1 MAPNQL
7 LREMPLLLEDLLF
20 EFDNV
25 SVRMVAVKKIP
36 EMETSGLH
44 LKGYDGNEAFT
55 VNLWVGRELVESGL
69 ARFAEEEIGTSEL
82 GKIHYMER
90 IQPLERLAPL
100 PERFYQR
107 IYLTLSDMRRRV
119 RGDLARIEMYNRFVG
134 MFRDILEGRVRK
146 IVRLASFRTSTDQ
159 IRNFT
164 PEERALYEELSS
176 IILSWRSS
184 MLSLVGE

>member
-1 MAPNQL
+1 M
-7 LREMPLLLEDLLF
+7 LLEDLLF
-20 EFDNV
+20 DFDNV
-25 SVRMVAVKKIP
+25 LVRMVAVKKIP
-36 EMETSGLH
+36 KMETSGLL
-44 LKGYDGNEAFT
+44 LKGYEENEAFT

-69 ARFAEEEIGTSEL
+69 ARFDEEEIGASEL

-107 IYLTLSDMRRRV
+107 IYLTLSDMRRGV
-119 RGDLARIEMYNRFVG
+119 RGDLARIEMYNRFIG

-146 IVRLASFRTSTDQ
+146 IVRLASFAASTDQ

-164 PEERALYEELSS
+164 PEERALYKELSS
-176 IILSWRSS
+176 IISSWRSS
-184 MLSLVGE
+184 ISGLVGE